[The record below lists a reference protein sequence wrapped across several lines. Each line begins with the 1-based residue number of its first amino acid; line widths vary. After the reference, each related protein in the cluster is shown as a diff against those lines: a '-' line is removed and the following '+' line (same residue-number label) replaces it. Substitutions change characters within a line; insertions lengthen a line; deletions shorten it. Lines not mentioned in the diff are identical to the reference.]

1 MANWFAP
8 YKIDG
13 GMYGGRFCA
22 NGSLQWLANMCT
34 NTAGGQNA
42 WRGYGGSRSTD
53 EPYNEWPGAYGM
65 NWDLLRSY
73 MMDHDDGDDHEFVLL
88 EIAVNNPEGAQFYKQ
103 SIVFKI
109 KTNATYRRIEYG
121 TPPDDHHLDIDQFNY
136 WIFKVCRREYPTPY
150 SAYVDTDITTL
161 NMGMAGNILRGG
173 ETSLLG
179 TSYYVDDTYI
189 ALGTFTIGNPA
200 KDYWGIAFY
209 DKIERG
215 DQYNEGVDWGV
226 LGIEVSA
233 LNTAFGGTFDPE
245 QSDDPNEDPDPSGGE
260 GGDDGPGGG
269 GSQDKHQDP
278 IAEPDLPPLSA
289 TVAGFVTM
297 YKMYETNMQ
306 TFAKK
311 LYDPDVWSAVKQLFA
326 DPMDFICG
334 ILILPF
340 SPHTSRSA
348 RPILQQVPPIAWD
361 YYYPVIEQQYHI
373 VDCGTIEVPEYY
385 KTALDYSPYS
395 RDTLYLPYIGY
406 RELNADE
413 VQGKTLK
420 IKYHVDVM
428 TGDCVAFIIRPTV
441 SGMTPMDQVIAQF
454 SGNCGVHVPF
464 GRQSFDNAIAASVQ
478 LISGVGGLAGGL
490 AMMAGGAGGLASGG
504 KQLAEGMIASSV
516 AGIGVGAV
524 NGSKAHVERAGI
536 MGASAGYM
544 GVQTPYLI
552 RQLPNQS
559 LPDKGYYRR
568 LNGYPCNEAGALREF
583 SGYTAIESIELS
595 GIGATQEEKTE
606 ILNMMLGGVIV

>member
-1 MANWFAP
+1 MAEWYAS
-8 YKIDG
+8 YIITG
-13 GMYGGRFCA
+13 GMYGGSRCP
-22 NGSLQWLANMCT
+22 SRDLQILVNKMENHAT
-34 NTAGGQNA
+34 NNVSVRMEGEA
-42 WRGYGGSRSTD
+42 YSREQDYWT
-53 EPYNEWPGAYGM
+53 WGRAYG
-65 NWDLLRSY
+65 LSFTPLRTY
-73 MMDHDDGDDHEFVLL
+73 IENHMDNTPHEFELFEL
-88 EIAVNNPEGAQFYKQ
+88 EIHNPEGAQFYKQ
-103 SIVFKI
+103 SLVFWCSITAAEMTEGAGETDPLKYCYSTI
-109 KTNATYRRIEYG
+109 GITR
-121 TPPDDHHLDIDQFNY
+121 
-136 WIFKVCRREYPTPY
+136 VCRRVYPTPY
-150 SAYVDTDITTL
+150 SPYTDTDLGVLQGGKI
-161 NMGMAGNILRGG
+161 ANIYRSGIKSYGG
-173 ETSLLG
+173 YWTRLLLDC
-179 TSYYVDDTYI
+179 YMP
-189 ALGTFTIGNPA
+189 LGTFTFED
-200 KDYWGIAFY
+200 KDYFGFAIYMEDERADGY
-209 DKIERG
+209 DYG
-215 DQYNEGVDWGV
+215 TSFMM
-226 LGIEVSA
+226 LGIDLAA
-233 LNTAFGGTFDPE
+233 LTTAFGGEFEPDE
-245 QSDDPNEDPDPSGGE
+245 EDDPNEDPTP
-260 GGDDGPGGG
+260 DDGPGGG
-269 GSQDKHQDP
+269 GPGGEGEQDKHQDP

-289 TVAGFVTM
+289 TAAGFVTT
-297 YKMYETNMQ
+297 YKLYETNMQ

-311 LYDPDVWSAVKQLFA
+311 LFDPDVWSAVKQLFA

-385 KTALDYSPYS
+385 KTALDYSPYTK
-395 RDTLYLPYIGY
+395 DILYLPYIGY
-406 RELNADE
+406 RELNPDE

-428 TGDCVAFIIRPTV
+428 TGDCVALIIRPTV
-441 SGMTPMDQVIAQF
+441 SGMTPMEQVIAQF

-464 GRQSFDNAIAASVQ
+464 GRQSFDNAIAASIQ
-478 LISGVGGLAGGL
+478 LISGIGSLAGGV
-490 AMMAGGAGGLASGG
+490 AMLAGGAGGLASGG

-524 NGSKAHVERAGI
+524 NGSKAHVERAGV
-536 MGASAGYM
+536 MGSSAGYM